1 MSFILE
7 GISVIRKYNY
17 FYISGNFI
25 HQIKGT
31 AMAINAAVVQTN
43 LTGGYLEVELF
54 NNLSEIFSYD
64 TVEFFLKNYFRF
76 LDLLK
81 CSWKESIDV
90 LPLWELMN
98 SLHPDFKF
106 VCTVCTVANFLDA
119 SSQIKN
125 YQLI

>member
-64 TVEFFLKNYFRF
+64 TV
-76 LDLLK
+76 
-81 CSWKESIDV
+81 
-90 LPLWELMN
+90 
-98 SLHPDFKF
+98 
-106 VCTVCTVANFLDA
+106 
-119 SSQIKN
+119 
-125 YQLI
+125 